1 MSVALEF
8 EVDDLSRAEVHAL
21 IRRHLAGMHE
31 NSPPDS
37 VHALDIDKLRR
48 PDVTFWTGWVRE
60 NLAVMG
66 ALKRLDAENG
76 EIKSMRVDDRWLG
89 RGYGREMLSHI
100 SVQAKFMG
108 LKTLWLETGSTA
120 AFAPATK
127 LYESAGFVFCGPFAD
142 YTDDPFSRFMTRAL

>member
-8 EVDDLSRAEVHAL
+8 EVDDLSRTEVHAL

-31 NSPPDS
+31 NSPACS

-48 PDVTFWTGWVRE
+48 PDVTFWTGWVRD

-89 RGYGREMLSHI
+89 RGYGRKMLSHI
-100 SVQAKFMG
+100 STHARFMG

-120 AFAPATK
+120 AFEPAIR
-127 LYESAGFVFCGPFAD
+127 LYESAGFTFCGPFAD
-142 YTDDPFSRFMTRAL
+142 YTDDPFSRFMTRAV

>member
-31 NSPPDS
+31 NSPACS

-48 PDVTFWTGWVRE
+48 PDVTFWTGWVRD

-89 RGYGREMLSHI
+89 RGYGRKMLSHI
-100 SVQAKFMG
+100 STHAQLMG

-120 AFAPATK
+120 AFEPAIR
-127 LYESAGFVFCGPFAD
+127 LYESAGFTFCGPFAD
-142 YTDDPFSRFMTRAL
+142 YTDDPFSRFMTRAV